1 MISINAINHKTIN
14 SFRGYILRKI
24 EHLDEH
30 TLSTLTEYTLPQMLA
45 KQAQELGSQRT
56 AIREKNFGI
65 WQTYNWN
72 DYLQYTKKVSLGLTS
87 LGLKRGENIGII
99 TNNRPEWLFTE
110 LGGQALGA
118 VTVNLF
124 TTAVAK
130 ELAFGLTR
138 VQAAFVIAEDQEQV
152 DKLLEV
158 KEELSFVRKV
168 IYIDPTGMRTYADDP
183 WLMSFQKLLELGE
196 DFDNKSPQYFTDE
209 LRKGKPDEVAL
220 MIMTSGTTGLP
231 KLAMITHENF
241 TEMARKW
248 LETAPIGV
256 GDNWISITP
265 PAWIV
270 DQMWGMGITLSG
282 GMIMNFPETTETVV
296 EDFRDIGPTVI
307 ITASWFWESLAS
319 KIRVKI
325 SDASHIKRFLYKTCM
340 KIGGTV
346 ADRESEKK
354 VVPLYLK
361 FLYWIASRIMFRPL
375 MDRTGCLQFRGAYTG
390 GHPISPDVIRFFRAN
405 GINLKQCYGLTE
417 AGGIFQV
424 QPDDEVKLETVGVPL
439 PRTEVKLGEDQEVLV
454 FTKSNFAGYY
464 QDPEETAKSLRDGWL
479 HTGDAGYIDDDGH
492 LLIIGRKA
500 EIMKTREG
508 EAFSPDFIETRLK
521 FSPYIKEAVIFGEG
535 QPYITAF
542 INLDFGNVG
551 NWAEERKIP
560 YTTYTDLSQ
569 QPEVEELIGGEIRQ
583 VNTQLPEPMQL
594 VHFILLYKLLDAD
607 DEELTRT
614 GKVRRK
620 FVFEQYKDL
629 IDAMYSDKNEI
640 EVKGQVKYQ
649 DGTVGTI
656 ETTVRILKV

>member
-1 MISINAINHKTIN
+1 
-14 SFRGYILRKI
+14 LEKI
-24 EHLDEH
+24 ERLDQQ
-30 TLSTLTEYTLPQMLA
+30 TLSTLTQYTLPQMLE
-45 KQAQELGSQRT
+45 KQAREFGSKRI

-65 WQTYNWN
+65 WQAYNWEE
-72 DYLQYTKKVSLGLTS
+72 YLQYTKKIALGLS
-87 LGLKRGENIGII
+87 ALGLKRGENICII
-99 TNNRPEWLFTE
+99 TNNHPEWLFTE
-110 LGGQALGA
+110 LGAQALGA
-118 VTVNLF
+118 ITLNLF
-124 TTAVAK
+124 TSAVAK
-130 ELAFGLTR
+130 ELAFGLGR
-138 VQAAFVIAEDQEQV
+138 VQAKFVIAEDQEQV

-158 KEELSFVRKV
+158 KEELSFVNRV
-168 IYIDPTGMRTYADDP
+168 IYVDPTGMRTYTDDP
-183 WLMSFQKLLELGE
+183 WLMSFKELLDLGA
-196 DFDNKSPQYFTDE
+196 DFDRDNPDFFTEE
-209 LRKGKPDEVAL
+209 LSKGKPDEVAL

-231 KLAMITHENF
+231 KLSMITHENF
-241 TEMARKW
+241 NEMARKW
-248 LETAPIGV
+248 LETAAIGV

-282 GMIMNFPETTETVV
+282 GMVMNFPETLETVV
-296 EDFRDIGPTVI
+296 EDFREIGPTVI
-307 ITASWFWESLAS
+307 ITASWFWEDLAS

-325 SDASHIKRFLYKTCM
+325 SDSGFIKRFLYHTCM
-340 KIGGTV
+340 RIGGAV
-346 ADRESEKK
+346 VDRESQKK
-354 VVPLYLK
+354 EVPLYLRS
-361 FLYWIASRIMFRPL
+361 LYWISSHIMFRPL
-375 MDRTGCLQFRGAYTG
+375 MDRVGSLQFRGAYTG

-439 PRTEVKLGEDQEVLV
+439 PRTEVKISEDQEVLV
-454 FTKSNFAGYY
+454 KSKSNFAGYY

-479 HTGDAGYIDDDGH
+479 YTGDAGYIDDDGH

-500 EIMKTREG
+500 EIMRTREG

-521 FSPYIKEAVIFGEG
+521 FSPYIKESVIFGEG
-535 QPYITAF
+535 QPYITAI

-551 NWAEERKIP
+551 NWAEGKRIP

-569 QPEVEELIGGEIRQ
+569 QVEVEDLIRGEISQ

-594 VHFILLYKLLDAD
+594 VNFILLYKLLDAD

-629 IDAMYSDKNEI
+629 IDAMYTDKKELA
-640 EVKGQVKYQ
+640 VTGQVKYR
-649 DGTVGTI
+649 DGHVGTI
-656 ETTVRILKV
+656 ETSVRILKV

>member
-1 MISINAINHKTIN
+1 
-14 SFRGYILRKI
+14 
-24 EHLDEH
+24 
-30 TLSTLTEYTLPQMLA
+30 MLA
-45 KQAQELGSQRT
+45 KQARELGSQRT

-72 DYLQYTKKVSLGLTS
+72 DYLQYTKKVALGLAS

-99 TNNRPEWLFTE
+99 TNNHPEWLFTE
-110 LGGQALGA
+110 LGAQALGA
-118 VTVNLF
+118 ITLNLF

-130 ELAFGLTR
+130 ELAFGLNR
-138 VQAAFVIAEDQEQV
+138 VQAAYIIAEDQEQV

-158 KEELSFVRKV
+158 REELPFVRKV
-168 IYIDPTGMRTYADDP
+168 IYIDPTGMRTYTDNP
-183 WLMSFQKLLELGE
+183 WLMSFQELLELGA
-196 DFDNKSPQYFTDE
+196 DFDRKSPNYFTDE
-209 LRKGKPDEVAL
+209 LNKGKPDEVAL

-231 KLAMITHENF
+231 KLSLITHENF
-241 TEMARKW
+241 TEISRKW
-248 LETAPIGV
+248 LETAPIGI

-270 DQMWGMGITLSG
+270 DQMWGMGVTLSG
-282 GMIMNFPETTETVV
+282 GMIMNFPETIETVV
-296 EDFRDIGPTVI
+296 EDYRDIGPTVI
-307 ITASWFWESLAS
+307 ITASWFWEDLAS

-325 SDASHIKRFLYKTCM
+325 SDSGFIKRLLFKTCM
-340 KIGGTV
+340 RIGGAV
-346 ADRESEKK
+346 VDRESQKK
-354 VVPLYLK
+354 EVPLYLK
-361 FLYWIASRIMFRPL
+361 SLYWISSRIMFTPL
-375 MDRTGCLQFRGAYTG
+375 MDRVGGLQFRGAYTG

-405 GINLKQCYGLTE
+405 GLNLKQCYGLTE
-417 AGGIFQV
+417 SGGIFQV

-439 PRTEVKLGEDQEVLV
+439 PRTEVKISEDQEVLV
-454 FTKSNFAGYY
+454 LTKSNFVGYY

-500 EIMKTREG
+500 EIMRTREG
-508 EAFSPDFIETRLK
+508 EAFSPDFVETRLK

-569 QPEVEELIGGEIRQ
+569 QPEVEELIRGEIRQ
-583 VNTQLPEPMQL
+583 VNTQVPGPMQL
-594 VHFILLYKLLDAD
+594 VNFILLYKLLDAD

-629 IDAMYSDKNEI
+629 IDAMYSDKKELA
-640 EVKGQVKYQ
+640 VTGKVKYR
-649 DGTVGTI
+649 DGHVGTI

>member
-1 MISINAINHKTIN
+1 
-14 SFRGYILRKI
+14 
-24 EHLDEH
+24 
-30 TLSTLTEYTLPQMLA
+30 
-45 KQAQELGSQRT
+45 
-56 AIREKNFGI
+56 
-65 WQTYNWN
+65 
-72 DYLQYTKKVSLGLTS
+72 
-87 LGLKRGENIGII
+87 
-99 TNNRPEWLFTE
+99 
-110 LGGQALGA
+110 
-118 VTVNLF
+118 
-124 TTAVAK
+124 
-130 ELAFGLTR
+130 
-138 VQAAFVIAEDQEQV
+138 
-152 DKLLEV
+152 
-158 KEELSFVRKV
+158 
-168 IYIDPTGMRTYADDP
+168 
-183 WLMSFQKLLELGE
+183 
-196 DFDNKSPQYFTDE
+196 
-209 LRKGKPDEVAL
+209 
-220 MIMTSGTTGLP
+220 MTSGTTGLP

-346 ADRESEKK
+346 VDMESEKK
-354 VVPLYLK
+354 EVPLYLK

>member
-1 MISINAINHKTIN
+1 
-14 SFRGYILRKI
+14 
-24 EHLDEH
+24 
-30 TLSTLTEYTLPQMLA
+30 MLA
-45 KQAQELGSQRT
+45 KQARELGSQRT

-72 DYLQYTKKVSLGLTS
+72 DYLQYTKKVALGLAS

-99 TNNRPEWLFTE
+99 TNNHPEWLFTE
-110 LGGQALGA
+110 LGAQALGA
-118 VTVNLF
+118 ITLNLF

-130 ELAFGLTR
+130 ELAFGLNR
-138 VQAAFVIAEDQEQV
+138 VQAAYIIAEDQEQV

-158 KEELSFVRKV
+158 REELPFVRKV
-168 IYIDPTGMRTYADDP
+168 IYIDPTGMRTYTDNP
-183 WLMSFQKLLELGE
+183 WLMSFQELLELGA
-196 DFDNKSPQYFTDE
+196 DFDRKSPNYFTDE
-209 LRKGKPDEVAL
+209 LNKGKPDEVAL

-231 KLAMITHENF
+231 KLSLITHENF
-241 TEMARKW
+241 TEISRKW
-248 LETAPIGV
+248 LETAPIGI

-270 DQMWGMGITLSG
+270 DQMWGMGVTLSG
-282 GMIMNFPETTETVV
+282 GMIMNFPETIETVV
-296 EDFRDIGPTVI
+296 EDYRDIGPTVI
-307 ITASWFWESLAS
+307 ITASWFWEDLAS

-325 SDASHIKRFLYKTCM
+325 SDSGFIKRLLFKTCM
-340 KIGGTV
+340 RIGGAV
-346 ADRESEKK
+346 VDRESQKK
-354 VVPLYLK
+354 EVPLYLK
-361 FLYWIASRIMFRPL
+361 SLYWISSRIMFTPL
-375 MDRTGCLQFRGAYTG
+375 MDRVGGLQFRGAYTG

-405 GINLKQCYGLTE
+405 GLNLKQCYGLTE
-417 AGGIFQV
+417 SGGIFQV

-439 PRTEVKLGEDQEVLV
+439 PRTEVKISEDQEVLV
-454 FTKSNFAGYY
+454 LTKSNFVGYY

-479 HTGDAGYIDDDGH
+479 YTGDAGYIDDDGH

-500 EIMKTREG
+500 EIMRTREG
-508 EAFSPDFIETRLK
+508 EAFSPDFVETRLK

-569 QPEVEELIGGEIRQ
+569 QPEVEELIRGEIRQ
-583 VNTQLPEPMQL
+583 VNTQVPGPMQL
-594 VHFILLYKLLDAD
+594 VNFILLYKLLDAD

-629 IDAMYSDKNEI
+629 IDAMYSDKKELA
-640 EVKGQVKYQ
+640 VTGKVKYR
-649 DGTVGTI
+649 DGHVGTI